1 MNPSGLCKC
10 GCGQP
15 TAIST
20 YTWDLRGYVKGQPRD
35 YIRGHNQRG
44 KPTPQAFAAGQM
56 TRHARMRAAKQHG
69 PPRAGQTLKAKA
81 AVDRVVV
88 KAKGRWW

>member
-15 TAIST
+15 TAISRD
-20 YTWDLRGYVKGQPRD
+20 TWVARGYVKGQPRD
-35 YIRGHNQRG
+35 YIRGHNARVD
-44 KPTPQAFAAGQM
+44 PVFALGRQS
-56 TRHARMRAAKQHG
+56 RHAKMRAAKKHG

-81 AVDRVVV
+81 IAKRVVV
-88 KAKGRWW
+88 TKKGRWW